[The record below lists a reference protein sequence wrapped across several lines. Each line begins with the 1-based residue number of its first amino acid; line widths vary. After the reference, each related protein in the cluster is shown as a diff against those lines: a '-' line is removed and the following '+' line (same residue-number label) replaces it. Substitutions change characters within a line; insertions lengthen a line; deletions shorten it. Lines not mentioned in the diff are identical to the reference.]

1 MIDERELI
9 KIIQMTSNKAEEYL
23 APEEVAKVR
32 EAASNF
38 IEVINNIPK
47 IEFPTYGS
55 ENSNTQEE
63 VNDNLCSN

>member
-9 KIIQMTSNKAEEYL
+9 KIIQMTSDKAEEYL

-38 IEVINNIPK
+38 IEIINNIPK
-47 IEFPTYGS
+47 IEFPIYGS
-55 ENSNTQEE
+55 ENYNTQEA